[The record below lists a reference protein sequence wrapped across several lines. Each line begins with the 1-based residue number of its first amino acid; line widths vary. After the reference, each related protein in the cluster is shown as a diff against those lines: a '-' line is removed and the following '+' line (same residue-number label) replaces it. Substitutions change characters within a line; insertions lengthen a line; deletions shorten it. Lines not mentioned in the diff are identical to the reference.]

1 LLKAAVSRWGES
13 ARIKSVGSPTDPK
26 DGSKFQLP
34 LPLGNK
40 QTDEEKD
47 AALREWI
54 TQLWFQNQPVLL
66 EMAHYH
72 LRDWDR
78 AQEVV
83 QDTWVDFQKSLG
95 RFEGRCSPKTWLV
108 QILRHRVKKELR
120 GAILRRAREA
130 VLGIARVR
138 PYDEYPRAAPIANRG
153 ENPEKALLMRECLK
167 YILRVSR
174 ALPKRQAEVWILTDV
189 FEWTAEEVSAALA
202 ISPEYQRVLLHRA
215 HQRLRLELKRYL
227 GDLSASSSQ

>member
-1 LLKAAVSRWGES
+1 M
-13 ARIKSVGSPTDPK
+13 GSPTDPK
-26 DGSKFQLP
+26 DGSNSQLP
-34 LPLGNK
+34 LPLGSK

-54 TQLWFQNQPVLL
+54 TQLWFQQQPMLL
-66 EMAHYH
+66 ELAHFH

-108 QILRHRVKKELR
+108 QILRRRLKKELR
-120 GAILRRAREA
+120 GTLLRRAREA

-138 PYDEYPRAAPIANRG
+138 HYEEYDARAAPIANRG
-153 ENPEKALLMRECLK
+153 DNPEKALLMRECLE

-189 FEWTAEEVSAALA
+189 FEWTAAEVSAALG
-202 ISPEYQRVLLHRA
+202 ISAENQRVRLHRA

-227 GDLSASSSQ
+227 GELSSSSSSQ

>member
-1 LLKAAVSRWGES
+1 M
-13 ARIKSVGSPTDPK
+13 GSPTDPK
-26 DGSKFQLP
+26 NGSKSQLP
-34 LPLGNK
+34 LPLGDQ

-54 TQLWFQNQPVLL
+54 TQLWVQHQPMLL
-66 EMAHYH
+66 ELAHYH

-108 QILRHRVKKELR
+108 QILRRRLKKELR
-120 GAILRRAREA
+120 GTVLKRAREA
-130 VLGIARVR
+130 LLGIAKVR
-138 PYDEYPRAAPIANRG
+138 HYDEYDARAASIMNR
-153 ENPEKALLMRECLK
+153 EDNPEKVLLMRECLE

-174 ALPKRQAEVWILTDV
+174 ALPKRQAEVWILTDL
-189 FEWTAEEVSAALA
+189 FEWTAEEVSTALA

>member
-1 LLKAAVSRWGES
+1 M
-13 ARIKSVGSPTDPK
+13 GSPTDPK
-26 DGSKFQLP
+26 DGSNSRLP

-40 QTDEEKD
+40 QTDEERD

-54 TQLWFQNQPVLL
+54 TQLWVQHQPMLL
-66 EMAHYH
+66 EIAHFH

-108 QILRHRVKKELR
+108 QILRRRLKKELR
-120 GAILRRAREA
+120 GAILKRAREA
-130 VLGIARVR
+130 LLGITKVR
-138 PYDEYPRAAPIANRG
+138 HHDEYDARAAPIINRG
-153 ENPEKALLMRECLK
+153 QNPEKALLMRECLE
-167 YILRVSR
+167 YILRASR
-174 ALPKRQAEVWILTDV
+174 ALPKRQAEVWILTDL
-189 FEWTAEEVSAALA
+189 FEWTAEEVSSALA
-202 ISPEYQRVLLHRA
+202 ISPENQRVLLHRA

-227 GDLSASSSQ
+227 GDLSSPSSS

>member
-1 LLKAAVSRWGES
+1 
-13 ARIKSVGSPTDPK
+13 VGSATDPK
-26 DGSKFQLP
+26 DGSDSQLP
-34 LPLGNK
+34 LPLGDQ

-54 TQLWFQNQPVLL
+54 TQLWVQHQPVLL
-66 EMAHYH
+66 EMAHFH
-72 LRDWDR
+72 LRDWHR

-108 QILRHRVKKELR
+108 QILRRRLKKELR

-130 VLGIARVR
+130 LLGIAKVR
-138 PYDEYPRAAPIANRG
+138 HYEEYDARAAPLTNRG
-153 ENPEKALLMRECLK
+153 ENPEKALLMRESLE
-167 YILRVSR
+167 YILRASR
-174 ALPKRQAEVWILTDV
+174 ALPKRQAEVWILTDL
-189 FEWTAEEVSAALA
+189 FEWTAEEVSTALA
-202 ISPEYQRVLLHRA
+202 ISPENQRVLLHRA

-227 GDLSASSSQ
+227 GDLGSSSSSE